1 MNAIANLLGFGPK
14 KPAIVTPVPMRKSA
28 AKPAGQ
34 PGSEQHKWVRS
45 FAEVPPYRC
54 IHTGKKSDL
63 AKGVTD
69 DFRRGCIALGSEK
82 SASFYVDPRFHE
94 ERKSLV
100 RSMAAQLRS
109 AGIRIE
115 SYYYAPP
122 ELIAQLYA
130 TESTLEAGNRVLT
143 EGLTQAE
150 AFWNEMIDHGLALGA
165 TDLHVLL
172 EEASRTAH
180 LLYRVN
186 GDLIP
191 PRTEDK
197 GIHPIDTVKDA
208 VAFAYNK
215 LHAEKTNNDAGF
227 STEIDLEC
235 MVPYDNGK
243 ESFNIRY
250 TGTPMFG
257 GFTVYLRYLF
267 SKTTD
272 WSSPQ
277 GAGYSP
283 DQEALLF
290 SAMRA
295 RKGAISI
302 SGITGSGKSTTAK
315 YFLESVDKL
324 NGHRLNIITV
334 EHPVEYRIHGAR
346 QKTIQETTPDA
357 WRDVQRRLVREDP
370 DAVFI
375 GEVRCIE
382 SGQTAKIMNETGHLT
397 LFTVHADSV
406 LGVFNRLV
414 DPTIGFTLGTL
425 TMPNFWNLIVYQA
438 LVPTLCADCKEPL
451 SDHLPDLAQFLEE
464 RFSLDTSG
472 MRVRNPK
479 GCPKCNHTGVA
490 GVEVVAEM
498 LQPTRAI
505 LDKIRKG
512 EIFEAERLW
521 RASWDGRFD
530 TPNMTG
536 KTVFQHALY
545 KAYLGRID
553 PRTVETF
560 ETFDRFEIVL

>member
-14 KPAIVTPVPMRKSA
+14 KPAVVAPVPKRKVA
-28 AKPAGQ
+28 AKQPAQ
-34 PGSEQHKWVRS
+34 PAPEQHQWARS
-45 FAEVPPYRC
+45 FAEIPTYRC

-69 DFRRGCIALGSEK
+69 EFRRGCIALGNEK
-82 SASFYVDPRFHE
+82 AATFYVEPKFHE
-94 ERKSLV
+94 DRKNLV
-100 RSMAAQLRS
+100 RSMAAQLRT
-109 AGIRIE
+109 AGIRIDN
-115 SYYYAPP
+115 YYYAPA

-130 TESTLEAGNRVLT
+130 TEATLNTSNGVLA
-143 EGLTQAE
+143 EGITSAE
-150 AFWNEMIDHGLALGA
+150 IFWNEMIDQGLSMGA

-172 EEASRTAH
+172 EEASRTGT
-180 LLYRVN
+180 LMYRVN

-191 PRTEDK
+191 PRTADK
-197 GIHPIDTVKDA
+197 GIYPIDTVKDA

-227 STEIDLEC
+227 STAIDLEC

-243 ESFNIRY
+243 EAFNIRY
-250 TGTPMFG
+250 TGTPNFG

-277 GAGYSP
+277 GAGYSA

-315 YFLESVDKL
+315 YFLESVDQL

-334 EHPVEYRIHGAR
+334 EHPVEYKIQGAR

-438 LVPTLCADCKEPL
+438 LVPTLCEDCKQPL
-451 SDHLPDLAQFLEE
+451 ADHLPDLAQFLQD
-464 RFSLDTSG
+464 RFSLDTSR
-472 MRVRNPK
+472 MRVRNEH
-479 GCPKCNHTGVA
+479 GCDSCHHTGVA

-505 LDKIRKG
+505 LDKLRKG
-512 EIFEAERLW
+512 DIFEAERLW
-521 RASWDGRFD
+521 RGSWDGRFD
-530 TPNMTG
+530 SPNMTG

-545 KAYLGRID
+545 KAYLGHID

-560 ETFDRFEIVL
+560 ETFDRFEII

>member
-14 KPAIVTPVPMRKSA
+14 KPVVVAPVAKRKVA
-28 AKPAGQ
+28 AKQAAQPAA
-34 PGSEQHKWVRS
+34 EQHKWVRN
-45 FAEVPPYRC
+45 FAEIPTYRC

-69 DFRRGCIALGSEK
+69 DFRRGCIALGNEK
-82 SASFYVDPRFHE
+82 SANFYVDPRFHKD
-94 ERKSLV
+94 RKSLV
-100 RSMAAQLRS
+100 RSTAAQLKA
-109 AGIRIE
+109 AGIRIDG
-115 SYYYAPP
+115 YYYAPE

-130 TESTLEAGNRVLT
+130 TEPTLDTSNGVLT
-143 EGLTQAE
+143 EGLTSAE
-150 AFWNEMIDHGLALGA
+150 IFWNEMIDQGLELGA

-172 EEASRTAH
+172 EEANRTGS

-191 PRTEDK
+191 PRSADK
-197 GIHPIDTVKDA
+197 GVHPIDTVKDA

-215 LHAEKTNNDAGF
+215 LHADKTNNDAGF

-243 ESFNIRY
+243 EAFNIRY
-250 TGTPMFG
+250 TGTPNFG

-277 GAGYSP
+277 GAGYSD
-283 DQEALLF
+283 DQAAMLF

-295 RKGAISI
+295 RKGAVSF

-315 YFLESVDKL
+315 YFLEQVDQL

-334 EHPVEYRIHGAR
+334 EHPVEYKIHGAR

-375 GEVRCIE
+375 GEVRCVE

-438 LVPTLCADCKEPL
+438 LVPTLCKDCKQPVDEQ
-451 SDHLPDLAQFLEE
+451 LPDLARFLQD
-464 RFSLDTSG
+464 RFSIDTTQ
-472 MRVRNPK
+472 MRVRNED
-479 GCPKCNHTGVA
+479 GCDKCNHTGVA

-505 LDKIRKG
+505 LEKIREGK
-512 EIFEAERLW
+512 IFDAERIW
-521 RASWDGRFD
+521 RSSWDQRFD
-530 TPNMTG
+530 SPNMTG

-560 ETFDRFEIVL
+560 ETFDRFEII

>member
-1 MNAIANLLGFGPK
+1 M
-14 KPAIVTPVPMRKSA
+14 
-28 AKPAGQ
+28 
-34 PGSEQHKWVRS
+34 
-45 FAEVPPYRC
+45 
-54 IHTGKKSDL
+54 
-63 AKGVTD
+63 
-69 DFRRGCIALGSEK
+69 
-82 SASFYVDPRFHE
+82 
-94 ERKSLV
+94 
-100 RSMAAQLRS
+100 
-109 AGIRIE
+109 
-115 SYYYAPP
+115 
-122 ELIAQLYA
+122 
-130 TESTLEAGNRVLT
+130 
-143 EGLTQAE
+143 
-150 AFWNEMIDHGLALGA
+150 
-165 TDLHVLL
+165 
-172 EEASRTAH
+172 
-180 LLYRVN
+180 
-186 GDLIP
+186 
-191 PRTEDK
+191 
-197 GIHPIDTVKDA
+197 KDA
-208 VAFAYNK
+208 VAYAYNK
-215 LHAEKTNNDAGF
+215 LHADKTNNDAGF
-227 STEIDLEC
+227 STAIDLEC

-277 GAGYSP
+277 KAGYSP
-283 DQEALLF
+283 DQEGLLF

-315 YFLESVDKL
+315 YFLESVDQL

-334 EHPVEYRIHGAR
+334 EHPVEYKISGAR
-346 QKTIQETTPDA
+346 QEDHPGNDPDA

-438 LVPTLCADCKEPL
+438 LVPTLCEDCKQPL
-451 SDHLPDLAQFLEE
+451 DEQLPDLAQFLQD
-464 RFSLDTSG
+464 RFSLDTSP
-472 MRVRNPK
+472 MRVRNEH
-479 GCPKCNHTGVA
+479 GCEKCNHTGVA

-521 RASWDGRFD
+521 RGAWDGRFD
-530 TPNMTG
+530 SPNMTG

-545 KAYLGRID
+545 KAYLGHID

-560 ETFDRFEIVL
+560 RDVRPVRDHLRSTMAIQDLFDEIKHRAAVRAFPENKGEVLRLPRGIHRGRGGDGQILQRPGSTRSGTERSTRHALQAMAAANGYAGRGRWASVLRVRGMRARDGSNDHLSARPHVESLA